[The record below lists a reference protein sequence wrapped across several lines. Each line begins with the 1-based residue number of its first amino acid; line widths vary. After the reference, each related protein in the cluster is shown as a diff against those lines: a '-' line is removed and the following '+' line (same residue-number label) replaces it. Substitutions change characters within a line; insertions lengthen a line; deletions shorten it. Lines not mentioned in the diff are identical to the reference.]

1 MAPSPVNYASSTA
14 LVTGG
19 SSGIGQA
26 IAAELIKRGVKKLV
40 IVAHSQEKMDKA
52 SEELKQAGEGVEIRT
67 ISVDLASHEAASEV
81 ESKVKE
87 WGWQVD
93 ILVNNAGLARK
104 QAFAS
109 QGPNNVSL
117 RTVDVMIRTV
127 VDLSLRFLPPM
138 LERKEGGVLNVCS
151 TACYQPV
158 PFTAMYAASKAFM
171 LSWSQSVREENIE
184 SGVRFAAIV
193 PGITS
198 TNLDGDGHGERRGPI
213 LDAVGIDEPETVAKA
228 ALDAYE
234 ENAAQKVVGWN
245 NYIATTVTG
254 MIPDS
259 VKAAFIHKTRGEP
272 EMTDDVG
279 ARGECCQGAVGVEG
293 AKGFAD
299 TPFVCCCM

>member
-1 MAPSPVNYASSTA
+1 MALSPVDYASSTA
-14 LVTGG
+14 LITGG

-40 IVAHSQEKMDKA
+40 IVAHNQDKMDKA
-52 SEELKQAGEGVEIRT
+52 SEELKRAGEGVEIRT
-67 ISVDLASHEAASEV
+67 ISLDLASHQAASEV
-81 ESKVKE
+81 ESKINE

-109 QGPNNVSL
+109 KGENNVSL

-138 LERKEGGVLNVCS
+138 LERKRGGVLNVCS

-171 LSWSQSVREENIE
+171 LSWSQAVREENIE

-198 TNLDGDGHGERRGPI
+198 TDLDGDGHGERRGPI
-213 LDAVGIDEPETVAKA
+213 LDAVGIDDPETVAKA

-234 ENAAQKVVGWN
+234 ENASQKVVGWN
-245 NYIATTVTG
+245 NYIAQTVTG

-259 VKAAFIHKTRGEP
+259 VKAAFIHRTRGEP
-272 EMTDDVG
+272 EETDDVG
-279 ARGECCQGAVGVEG
+279 AKGECRRGVAGSKASSVGA
-293 AKGFAD
+293 
-299 TPFVCCCM
+299 C